1 MINFDAAAQRCAAAW
16 RKTSMSGRRNSYGYH
31 EYRGRSRG
39 GGGARAVLL
48 FIIALLAVLLAA
60 GTAFYLLVDIEY
72 TDTGINI
79 NWPWAQESEGP
90 PPIASDPL
98 EVVTTPEITVEPTLE
113 VEPDPTVP
121 PEPQY
126 PHIGAVPVTA
136 AQLRS
141 GAAAQAVAEGGG
153 NALVVEM
160 KDVNGK
166 LAWQSQAELAATLGA
181 NAADGLTA
189 QAVRELA
196 QDSGLYLVAK
206 VQCFRDPLLARN
218 WVGTL
223 MTRGGNLWHDA
234 QGLGWSSPANQQAAD
249 YLSAL
254 CLELADMGF
263 DEILLERAG
272 YPNFGEVHVL
282 ASSDNRPEDLTAPVS
297 AFLQRISGELAE
309 RGVCL
314 SVMTDERLFPG
325 DAVNSGLTAGVL
337 AESAGRVWLS
347 GSASAQQYT
356 GLLTVAGMEGL
367 DTRLVAKNASSG
379 SWYS

>member
-1 MINFDAAAQRCAAAW
+1 MG
-16 RKTSMSGRRNSYGYH
+16 GRRNSYGYH
-31 EYRGRSRG
+31 EYRGRGRS
-39 GGGARAVLL
+39 GGGARTVLL

-72 TDTGINI
+72 TDTGIKI

-98 EVVTTPEITVEPTLE
+98 ELVTGPEVTVAPTLE
-113 VEPDPTVP
+113 VEPTPTP
-121 PEPQY
+121 TPEPKLQY
-126 PHIGAVPVTA
+126 PHIGAVTVTA
-136 AQLRS
+136 AQLRDGS
-141 GAAAQAVAEGGG
+141 AAQAVAAGGG

-166 LAWQSQAELAATLGA
+166 LAWQSQVELAATLGA
-181 NAADGLTA
+181 NAADGRAA

-196 QDSGLYLVAK
+196 QAGELYLVAR

-234 QGLGWSSPANQQAAD
+234 QGLGWSSPASQQAAD

-282 ASSDNRPEDLTAPVS
+282 ATGDNRPEELTVPVS
-297 AFLQRISGELAE
+297 AFLERISGELKE
-309 RGVCL
+309 KGVCL
-314 SVMTDERLFPG
+314 SVCTDETLLPG
-325 DAVNSGLTAGVL
+325 NPVNSGLTAAVL
-337 AESAGRVWLS
+337 ARSAGRVWLD

-356 GLLTVAGMEGL
+356 DLLTAAGLEGL
-367 DTRLVAKNASSG
+367 ETRLVVKNASSG